1 MQYKIVNLR
10 VKNFKC
16 FDNAQFY
23 EFRIEYE
30 KNPIIFS
37 GHNGFGKTTFFDA
50 IELIFSKNITRLDKG
65 IQKKT
70 TNLGKNILLNKANE
84 DGYGVLTLRNEQS
97 DCLTIFAKIL
107 NNNHKLEV
115 EDSIYYGEIS
125 GFISTEEL
133 DSFLCSYD
141 DWKDSVDSE
150 NLIKYRAK
158 NFNVYYYVS
167 QAESVHFLKRT
178 ISDRKNAMNV
188 LLNTGFIDDRKKVVI
203 DLIGNRNGTS
213 GHLINDEIMTL
224 DNELKKK
231 AAILKALSKSNMQD
245 EVEKIEYEDLGLYNK
260 DSNLYFWDSSSIA
273 ELDNSEIKKGINILE
288 GIISFWENQ
297 NDYRNYRWN
306 EDISKA
312 LKGNSIQ
319 DYIDYREYVINNLV
333 SMQKVEQQLE
343 KWDSTMQIYN
353 CTLLF
358 RQEIPEETSYKE
370 EDIIALKKL
379 VPELEKYDFSL
390 IKSIAD
396 EILSLRSTFSTNQ
409 KIIDKLTSA
418 RNALKNA
425 KNEYDK
431 NGTACPFCNTKF
443 ADTTLLNDGFEEVE
457 KMLQIE
463 SGSIG
468 QRIALKRK
476 ELESAVEKVKEIVH
490 PYVDGLDESVIDLLI
505 QRKSSLKGFISDSGR
520 VANVEKVVKYLAT
533 AEYAPETEGN
543 NLVIDIQRVLSG
555 LVKNIENQEF
565 DNLYIKHKYE
575 KVEELYGE
583 DIKNMMKQMTVET
596 LKKKFKY
603 LEKVVWE
610 KENTEIHEIKRE
622 MKDLIV
628 RKEKVTRIRQQLN
641 ELSKVYDKSV
651 EDYKNITLKQLRV
664 PLLIYTGKILQDYQ
678 NGLGVFVSKDEMRFV
693 SNGDAKHDILNTFSS
708 GQLSGFVLAFLFAMN
723 KQYIKASSDDIG
735 FILIDDPV
743 QTMDDINISSLIE
756 VLRND
761 FSDKQIILST
771 HEMDKEN
778 YILYKFYKYNNLDSR
793 KRDEDTTSRIAANP

>member
-16 FDNAQFY
+16 FDNTKFY
-23 EFRIEYE
+23 EFRIEYG
-30 KNPIIFS
+30 KNPIILS
-37 GHNGFGKTTFFDA
+37 GPNGFGKTTFFDA

-65 IQKKT
+65 IEKKT

-84 DGYGVLTLRNEQS
+84 DGYVVLTLRKEKS
-97 DCLTIFAKIL
+97 EFLTIFAKIL
-107 NNNHKLEV
+107 NINHKLEV
-115 EDSIYYGEIS
+115 EDSIYYGEIRE
-125 GFISTEEL
+125 FISTDKL
-133 DSFLCSYD
+133 DSFLCSYVH
-141 DWKDSVDSE
+141 WKDAVDNE

-188 LLNTGFIDDRKKVVI
+188 LLNTDFIDDRKKVVI
-203 DLIGNRNGTS
+203 DLIGSRNGLS

-224 DNELKKK
+224 DSELKKK
-231 AAILKALSKSNMQD
+231 AAILKVLSKSSMQA
-245 EVEKIEYEDLGLYNK
+245 EVEKIEYVDLGLYNK
-260 DSNLYFWDSSSIA
+260 DSNLYFWDSASIA
-273 ELDNSEIKKGINILE
+273 ELDNSEIKRGINILE
-288 GIISFWENQ
+288 SIISFWENKK
-297 NDYRNYRWN
+297 DYGNYRWN
-306 EDISKA
+306 EDISKV

-333 SMQKVEQQLE
+333 SMQNVEQQLE
-343 KWDSTMQIYN
+343 KWDSTIQIYN

-358 RQEIPEETSYKE
+358 RQETPEETSYKE

-379 VPELEKYDFSL
+379 IPKLEKYDFSL
-390 IKSIAD
+390 IKSITG

-409 KIIDKLTSA
+409 KVIDKLTNA

-425 KNEYDK
+425 KNEYDEQ
-431 NGTACPFCNTKF
+431 GTACPYCNTKF
-443 ADTTLLNDGFEEVE
+443 ANTTLLNDGFEEVE
-457 KMLQIE
+457 KLLQIE

-468 QRIALKRK
+468 ERIALKRK

-505 QRKSSLKGFISDSGR
+505 QRKTSLKGFISDSGR

-533 AEYAPETEGN
+533 ADYVSETEGD
-543 NLVIDIQRVLSG
+543 NLIIDIQRVLSG
-555 LVKNIENQEF
+555 LIRNIENQEF

-583 DIKNMMKQMTVET
+583 DIKKMMEQMTVET

-610 KENTEIHEIKRE
+610 KENTEIYVIKGE

-628 RKEKVTRIRQQLN
+628 RKEKITRIRQQLN

-651 EDYKNITLKQLRV
+651 EEYKNITLKQLRV

-678 NGLGVFVSKDEMRFV
+678 NGLGVFVSKDEMRLV

-708 GQLSGFVLAFLFAMN
+708 GQLSGFVLSFLFAMN

-778 YILYKFYKYNNLDSR
+778 YILYKFYKYN
-793 KRDEDTTSRIAANP
+793 RIGQSFNVKEEIYG

>member
-16 FDNAQFY
+16 FDNTEFY
-23 EFRIEYE
+23 EFRIDYK
-30 KNPIIFS
+30 KNPIILS
-37 GHNGFGKTTFFDA
+37 GPNGFGKTTFFDA

-65 IQKKT
+65 IEKKT

-84 DGYGVLTLRNEQS
+84 DGYVVLTLRNEQGNF
-97 DCLTIFAKIL
+97 LTLFAKIL

-115 EDSIYYGEIS
+115 ENSIYYGEIN
-125 GFISTEEL
+125 GFIPTEEL
-133 DSFLCSYD
+133 DSTFCAYGK
-141 DWKDSVDSE
+141 WKDAVDNE
-150 NLIKYRAK
+150 NIIRYRAQ

-188 LLNTGFIDDRKKVVI
+188 LLKTGFIDERKKVI
-203 DLIGNRNGTS
+203 LELIGSRNGTS
-213 GHLINDEIMTL
+213 GHLINDEIMKL

-231 AAILKALSKSNMQD
+231 AVKLKALSKNNIQAED
-245 EVEKIEYEDLGLYNK
+245 EKTEYVDLGLYNK

-273 ELDNSEIKKGINILE
+273 ELDISEIKRGINILD
-288 GIISFWENQ
+288 GIISFWENES
-297 NDYRNYRWN
+297 DYRNYRWN
-306 EDISKA
+306 EDISKI
-312 LKGNSIQ
+312 LKGNSIE
-319 DYIDYREYVINNLV
+319 DYIDNREYIINNSV
-333 SMQKVEQQLE
+333 SVQKVEQQLE
-343 KWDSTMQIYN
+343 KWDSIIQIYN
-353 CTLLF
+353 YTLLF
-358 RQEIPEETSYKE
+358 RQEIPEATSYKE
-370 EDIIALKKL
+370 DDVIALKKL
-379 VPELEKYDFSL
+379 VPELEKYDFLL
-390 IKSIAD
+390 IKNISS
-396 EILSLRSTFSTNQ
+396 EILSLRNTLSTNQ
-409 KIIDKLTSA
+409 KVIEKLTSA
-418 RNALKNA
+418 RKALKNA
-425 KNEYDK
+425 KDEYDEQ
-431 NGTACPFCNTKF
+431 GTACPFCNTKF
-443 ADTTLLNDGFEEVE
+443 ADAALLNDGFEEVD
-457 KMLQIE
+457 KLLQIE
-463 SGSIG
+463 SGSVG
-468 QRIALKRK
+468 ERIALKSK
-476 ELESAVEKVKEIVH
+476 ELESAIEEVKEIVY
-490 PYVDGLDESVIDLLI
+490 PYVDGLDENVINLLI
-505 QRKSSLKGFISDSGR
+505 QRKTSLKGFVSDSGR
-520 VANVEKVVKYLAT
+520 VANVEKVVKYLADT
-533 AEYAPETEGN
+533 DYVPETEGEN
-543 NLVIDIQRVLSG
+543 KVIDIQRVLSG
-555 LVKNIENQEF
+555 LVKNIKNEEF

-583 DIKNMMKQMTVET
+583 GIQNIKKQMTVET

-610 KENTEIHEIKRE
+610 KENTEIHEIKKE

-628 RKEKVTRIRQQLN
+628 RKEKLTKIRQQLN

-678 NGLGVFVSKDEMRFV
+678 NGLGVFVSEGEMRFV

-723 KQYIKASSDDIG
+723 KRYIKASSDDIG

-778 YILYKFYKYNNLDSR
+778 YILYKFYKYNKIGQSFNV
-793 KRDEDTTSRIAANP
+793 KEEIYG

>member
-1 MQYKIVNLR
+1 MNTRYYMVIIKGEIKTSEIMSCVYNRNTQKWD
-10 VKNFKC
+10 VKFNT
-16 FDNAQFY
+16 
-23 EFRIEYE
+23 
-30 KNPIIFS
+30 
-37 GHNGFGKTTFFDA
+37 GKTYSYAYLNVEKLTDPDVLNPNMYRISREGREFFDIKA
-50 IELIFSKNITRLDKG
+50 IYVFRSNYESYWHICFGDGSERDYRRSDLRIIESC
-65 IQKKT
+65 
-70 TNLGKNILLNKANE
+70 LNQSQSSNVFEYIKQIAGLSN
-84 DGYGVLTLRNEQS
+84 LRNEETGEKLLSKRFDKISFVGS
-97 DCLTIFAKIL
+97 DVALAKYLNPLSLQGKRAGHEYIPIFPFGC
-107 NNNHKLEV
+107 NN
-115 EDSIYYGEIS
+115 
-125 GFISTEEL
+125 
-133 DSFLCSYD
+133 
-141 DWKDSVDSE
+141 
-150 NLIKYRAK
+150 
-158 NFNVYYYVS
+158 S
-167 QAESVHFLKRT
+167 QYKAV
-178 ISDRKNAMNV
+178 KNAMENQISVIQGPPGTGKTQTILNIIANILMQGKTVQIVSNNNSATENV
-188 LLNTGFIDDRKKVVI
+188 Y
-203 DLIGNRNGTS
+203 
-213 GHLINDEIMTL
+213 
-224 DNELKKK
+224 
-231 AAILKALSKSNMQD
+231 
-245 EVEKIEYEDLGLYNK
+245 EKL
-260 DSNLYFWDSSSIA
+260 SSSKYNLGFVA
-273 ELDNSEIKKGINILE
+273 ATLGSSKNKKIFVE
-288 GIISFWENQ
+288 HQ
-297 NDYRNYRWN
+297 DTNY
-306 EDISKA
+306 
-312 LKGNSIQ
+312 
-319 DYIDYREYVINNLV
+319 
-333 SMQKVEQQLE
+333 
-343 KWDSTMQIYN
+343 
-353 CTLLF
+353 
-358 RQEIPEETSYKE
+358 P
-370 EDIIALKKL
+370 
-379 VPELEKYDFSL
+379 DFSL
-390 IKSIAD
+390 WKINENSYDLQKRIAGQSSQLKTVFDKQEKLACLRQELSQLVTEQEYFNQYVEESDVNTDTIKFKKK
-396 EILSLRSTFSTNQ
+396 LSSKHWMVLWQECQLISEE
-409 KIIDKLTSA
+409 K
-418 RNALKNA
+418 
-425 KNEYDK
+425 
-431 NGTACPFCNTKF
+431 
-443 ADTTLLNDGFEEVE
+443 TLLNDGFEEVE

-778 YILYKFYKYNNLDSR
+778 YILYKFYKYNKVGQSFNV
-793 KRDEDTTSRIAANP
+793 KEEIYG

>member
-1 MQYKIVNLR
+1 MQYKIVSLR

-16 FDNAQFY
+16 FDDTQFY

-30 KNPIIFS
+30 KNPIILS
-37 GHNGFGKTTFFDA
+37 GPNGFGKTTFFDA

-65 IQKKT
+65 IEKKT

-84 DGYGVLTLRNEQS
+84 DGYVVLTLRNEQS
-97 DCLTIFAKIL
+97 EFLTIFAKIL

-125 GFISTEEL
+125 GFISTDEL

-141 DWKDSVDSE
+141 DWKDFVDNE

-188 LLNTGFIDDRKKVVI
+188 LLNTGFIDDRKNVVI
-203 DLIGNRNGTS
+203 DLIGSRNGTS

-224 DNELKKK
+224 DSELKKK
-231 AAILKALSKSNMQD
+231 AAILKALSKSNMQA
-245 EVEKIEYEDLGLYNK
+245 EVEKIEYVDLGLYNK
-260 DSNLYFWDSSSIA
+260 DSNLYFWDTSSIA
-273 ELDNSEIKKGINILE
+273 ELDNSEIKRGINILE
-288 GIISFWENQ
+288 GIISFWENE

-319 DYIDYREYVINNLV
+319 DYIDYREYVINNSV
-333 SMQKVEQQLE
+333 SMQKVEQQFG
-343 KWDSTMQIYN
+343 KWDSTIQIYN

-358 RQEIPEETSYKE
+358 RKEIPEETSYKE

-390 IKSIAD
+390 IKSIVG

-409 KIIDKLTSA
+409 KVIDKLTSA

-425 KNEYDK
+425 KNEYDEQ
-431 NGTACPFCNTKF
+431 GTVCPFCNTKF

-457 KMLQIE
+457 KLLQVE

-468 QRIALKRK
+468 ERIALKRK

-490 PYVDGLDESVIDLLI
+490 PYVYGLDESAIDSLI
-505 QRKSSLKGFISDSGR
+505 QRKTSLKGFISDSGR

-583 DIKNMMKQMTVET
+583 DIKNMMKQMTVEK

-651 EDYKNITLKQLRV
+651 EEYKNITLKQLRV

-778 YILYKFYKYNNLDSR
+778 YILYKFYKYNKIGQSFNV
-793 KRDEDTTSRIAANP
+793 KEEIYG

>member
-16 FDNAQFY
+16 FDNTKFY
-23 EFRIEYE
+23 EFRIEYG
-30 KNPIIFS
+30 KNPIILS
-37 GHNGFGKTTFFDA
+37 GPNGFGKTTFFDA

-65 IQKKT
+65 IEKKT

-84 DGYGVLTLRNEQS
+84 DGYVVLTLRNEQS
-97 DCLTIFAKIL
+97 EFLTIFAKIL

-115 EDSIYYGEIS
+115 EDLIYYGEIRE
-125 GFISTEEL
+125 FISTDQL
-133 DSFLCSYD
+133 DGFLCSYD
-141 DWKDSVDSE
+141 HWKDAVDNE

-203 DLIGNRNGTS
+203 DLIGSRNGLS

-224 DNELKKK
+224 DSELKKK
-231 AAILKALSKSNMQD
+231 AAILKALSKSSMHA
-245 EVEKIEYEDLGLYNK
+245 EVEKIEYVDLGLYNK
-260 DSNLYFWDSSSIA
+260 DSNLYFWDSASIA
-273 ELDNSEIKKGINILE
+273 ELDNSEIKRGINILE
-288 GIISFWENQ
+288 SIISFWENED
-297 NDYRNYRWN
+297 DYRNYRWN
-306 EDISKA
+306 EDISKV

-319 DYIDYREYVINNLV
+319 DYIDYREYIINNSV
-333 SMQKVEQQLE
+333 SMQNVEQQLE
-343 KWDSTMQIYN
+343 KWDSTIQIYN

-358 RQEIPEETSYKE
+358 RQETPEETSYKE

-379 VPELEKYDFSL
+379 IPKLEKYDFSL
-390 IKSIAD
+390 IKSITG

-409 KIIDKLTSA
+409 KVIDKLTNA

-425 KNEYDK
+425 KNEYDEQ
-431 NGTACPFCNTKF
+431 GTACPYCNTKF
-443 ADTTLLNDGFEEVE
+443 ANTTLLNDGFEEVE
-457 KMLQIE
+457 KLLQIE

-468 QRIALKRK
+468 ERIALKRK

-505 QRKSSLKGFISDSGR
+505 QRKTSLKGFISDSGR
-520 VANVEKVVKYLAT
+520 VANVEKVEKYLAT
-533 AEYAPETEGN
+533 ADYVSETEGD
-543 NLVIDIQRVLSG
+543 NLIIDIQRVLSG
-555 LVKNIENQEF
+555 LVRNIENQEF

-583 DIKNMMKQMTVET
+583 DIKNMMEQMTVET

-603 LEKVVWE
+603 LEMVVWE
-610 KENTEIHEIKRE
+610 KENTEIYVIKGE

-628 RKEKVTRIRQQLN
+628 RKEKITRIRQQLN

-651 EDYKNITLKQLRV
+651 EEYKNITLKQLRV

-708 GQLSGFVLAFLFAMN
+708 GQLSGFVLSFLFAMN

-778 YILYKFYKYNNLDSR
+778 YILYKFYKYN
-793 KRDEDTTSRIAANP
+793 RIGQSFNVKEEIYG